1 MTPTE
6 KRIAICEDVLKQLR
20 YYHLSSVYYEG
31 YNTWNIPNEADAQKH
46 WKDVKNCAVCAIGS
60 CMLSYVKLFDNTT
73 VGELRD
79 LDFYDIVRK
88 LRGIFSESQLNWMEQ
103 CFEGCPYNKITNLYY
118 NKYCKDKKDRK
129 SLLKAIMKNIIKNN
143 GIFKPQQE
151 VSVSDSLRQNI
162 PFTYATLY

>member
-1 MTPTE
+1 MPFLSLNPDGILAKLFGQDVRRPLPPVWDPRQRQDGGDDISGQMTP
-6 KRIAICEDVLKQLR
+6 
-20 YYHLSSVYYEG
+20 
-31 YNTWNIPNEADAQKH
+31 
-46 WKDVKNCAVCAIGS
+46 